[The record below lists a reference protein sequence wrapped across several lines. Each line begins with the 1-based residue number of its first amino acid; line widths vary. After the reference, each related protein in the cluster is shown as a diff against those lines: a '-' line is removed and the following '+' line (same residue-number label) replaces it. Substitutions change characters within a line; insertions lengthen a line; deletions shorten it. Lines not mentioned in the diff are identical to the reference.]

1 MHGERLLRRS
11 LEWTLLAIAIGC
23 LGWYGWS
30 TYRIHERQRQANLEV
45 ERVLSDVRTDADVEL
60 PSQSDGFIG
69 RLEIPRLHIS
79 AVVQEGDGDEVLDYA
94 VGYLPDTPAPWL
106 PGNSALAAHRDRLFR
121 PLERVRVGDDIRLS
135 TTHGDFR
142 YRVIQ
147 TLIVDPNDVWVLE
160 PIPRVNLTLVTCY
173 PFRYVGHAPRRF
185 IVQAEKVVET
195 SPPRAAS
202 R

>member
-1 MHGERLLRRS
+1 MHGDWLLRRS

-60 PSQSDGFIG
+60 PSRSDGFIG

-79 AVVQEGDGDEVLDYA
+79 AVVREGDGDEVLDYA

-121 PLERVRVGDDIRLS
+121 PLERVRIGDDIRLS

-195 SPPRAAS
+195 SLPHAAS

>member
-1 MHGERLLRRS
+1 MRGELPLRRA
-11 LEWTLLAIAIGC
+11 LEWTFLAIAIGC

-30 TYRIHERQRQANLEV
+30 MVRIHERQRRADLTV
-45 ERVLSDVRTDADVEL
+45 ERALSDVHSGPDLDL
-60 PSQSDGFIG
+60 PSQPDGFIG

-79 AVVQEGDGDEVLDYA
+79 AVVQQGEGDEVLDYA
-94 VGYLPDTPAPWL
+94 VGYLPDTPKPWL

-121 PLERVRVGDDIRLS
+121 PLEHVRVGDDIRLS
-135 TTHGDFR
+135 TTHGDFL

-147 TLIVDPNDVWVLE
+147 TLIVNPNDVWVLE
-160 PIPRVNLTLVTCY
+160 PIPHVNLTLVTCY

-185 IVQAEKVVET
+185 IVQAEKVIEAS
-195 SPPRAAS
+195 SPATAR

>member
-1 MHGERLLRRS
+1 MHGERPLRRT

-30 TYRIHERQRQANLEV
+30 IYRIHERQRQADLAV
-45 ERVLSDVRTDADVEL
+45 ERMRSTAGADVEL
-60 PSQSDGFIG
+60 PNLSDGFIG
-69 RLEIPRLHIS
+69 RLEIPRLDIS
-79 AVVQEGDGDEVLDYA
+79 AVVQEGESDEVLDYA

-121 PLERVRVGDDIRLS
+121 PLERVRIGDDIRLS

-142 YRVIQ
+142 YRVTQ
-147 TLIVDPNDVWVLE
+147 TLIVDPDDVWVLK
-160 PIPRVNLTLVTCY
+160 PMPHVNLTLITCY

-185 IVQAEKVVET
+185 IVQAEKLIG
-195 SPPRAAS
+195 
-202 R
+202 